1 MKLFFRSLP
10 ARLASIGALTLS
22 VACAAHAQPHVAL
35 PSGFGGR
42 LLVTISDADMLAS
55 AYIDDKLGPAQGV
68 DTLSVVRLDKNTAL
82 RAVTLP
88 ATNSVTG
95 PPAALAVAPDG
106 RYAIIVET
114 LGPRAKNMTKLSE
127 LPLGQTLLVVDLADP
142 DRPKLVQRLACPAQ
156 PETVSINAAGSLV
169 AVTFGTRGA
178 GAATPLMIYRF
189 AGGQLSNAVAPAIP
203 GWTLGHELGDAEFS
217 PQDDTLALLDKTA
230 AQVSF
235 VQVAAEGALTPTL
248 TRWGNAVSVGAAP
261 FLVRWTPNGR
271 YVLVNPA
278 EAGADFTLRGLV
290 MSIRVAASRDAGGAP
305 EHKVV
310 ARALT
315 GVIPEGL
322 AISPD
327 GRWVATSNL
336 ERSWSPQGAANRTLF
351 SSLTLLRLD
360 PASGALERVGD
371 FAFDGILPET
381 VLFDNSSQF
390 IASTTFDRFDGQ
402 TPGGSLDFWRIAPDA
417 ADPQRVE
424 LVKSNV
430 SLPVTRGAHTMVI
443 VR

>member
-1 MKLFFRSLP
+1 MKSFHSSLP
-10 ARLASIGALTLS
+10 ARLIWLGALS
-22 VACAAHAQPHVAL
+22 CGAFGRAHAQPHVAL

-55 AYIDDKLGPAQGV
+55 AYIDDQLGPAQGV

-114 LGPRAKNMTKLSE
+114 LGPRAREMTKLSE

-156 PETVSINAAGSLV
+156 PETISINAAGSLV

-178 GAATPLMIYRF
+178 GQTTPLMIYRF

-235 VQVAAEGALTPTL
+235 VKVAAEGAL

-371 FAFDGILPET
+371 FPFDGILPET

-417 ADPQRVE
+417 ADAQRVE
-424 LVKSNV
+424 LVKNNV